1 MSLPLQINRQD
12 NRPLY
17 HQIASQIK
25 NQISMGRLP
34 PGTRLPSVRQ
44 VALKLGVTRLTVHNA
59 YSELQADGW
68 VESTVGRGTFVSENA
83 QPMAI
88 LSAIGTQT
96 SADAVLSNCA
106 PIWHLPTLRSL
117 AYANPDP
124 TLAPID
130 DFWGCLTALRR
141 DVATLMTYESPQ
153 GDPMLRV
160 ELTNLLRER
169 GVEAMPDE
177 IIVTSGAMQALSLVT
192 QALAQPGD
200 RVLIEQPTYVGL
212 IHILTTYGLKPISV
226 PMDDEG
232 PDLAAMERALKH
244 DRPRFMYTIAN
255 YHNPTGQ
262 SMSPQRRRDLLA
274 LAAKYKLPILEDD
287 VYGFLGYDGIPS
299 PALKAEDPN
308 HQVIYIS
315 SMSKIM
321 IPGLR
326 VGFMVAPPEMVN
338 RLLSL
343 KRAADLFSP
352 MFIQRALAAFLHQGR
367 MRSHLRRMIPIYRG
381 RRDALMQALAHY
393 MPEGVTWTRPAGG
406 FCTWL
411 TLPQDNM
418 TVLYQAALQRGLAF
432 TPGQAFMTEPGIDR
446 HLRLC
451 FGSQSSED
459 IDEIVALLGQIMR
472 EHRDSPHRASESM
485 AVWTPLV

>member
-130 DFWGCLTALRR
+130 DFWGCLTAMRR
-141 DVATLMTYESPQ
+141 DVASLMTYESPQ

-232 PDLAAMERALKH
+232 PNLAAVERALKY

-262 SMSPQRRRDLLA
+262 SMSLQRRRDLLA

-287 VYGFLGYDGIPS
+287 VYGFLGYDGIP
-299 PALKAEDPN
+299 
-308 HQVIYIS
+308 
-315 SMSKIM
+315 
-321 IPGLR
+321 
-326 VGFMVAPPEMVN
+326 
-338 RLLSL
+338 
-343 KRAADLFSP
+343 
-352 MFIQRALAAFLHQGR
+352 
-367 MRSHLRRMIPIYRG
+367 
-381 RRDALMQALAHY
+381 
-393 MPEGVTWTRPAGG
+393 
-406 FCTWL
+406 
-411 TLPQDNM
+411 
-418 TVLYQAALQRGLAF
+418 
-432 TPGQAFMTEPGIDR
+432 
-446 HLRLC
+446 
-451 FGSQSSED
+451 
-459 IDEIVALLGQIMR
+459 
-472 EHRDSPHRASESM
+472 
-485 AVWTPLV
+485 